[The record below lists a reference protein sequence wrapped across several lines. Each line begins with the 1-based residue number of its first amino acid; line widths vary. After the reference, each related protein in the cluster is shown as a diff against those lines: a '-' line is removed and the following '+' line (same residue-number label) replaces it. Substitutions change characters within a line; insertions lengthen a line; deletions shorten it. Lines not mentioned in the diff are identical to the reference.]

1 MYEDYSSS
9 LEMTGL
15 ETLRSRRLKRFL
27 YFSKKRVQHPWNMR
41 LYPIHENNPIYK
53 RRCSK
58 LNSPELPCIKTAQ
71 YHFASVF
78 STNISI
84 NSDKKKLSLLKMI
97 VVKTPTQPQLNLT

>member
-41 LYPIHENNPIYK
+41 LYPIHENNPIYNVRQK
-53 RRCSK
+53 KVFKVKFARTTMYKNSTIPFCQRL
-58 LNSPELPCIKTAQ
+58 LNK
-71 YHFASVF
+71 HF
-78 STNISI
+78 N
-84 NSDKKKLSLLKMI
+84 
-97 VVKTPTQPQLNLT
+97 